1 MDKVTLTLK
10 DREVT
15 GKAVKRLRRDGMV
28 PAVIHDHGKPSIIV
42 QGDYL
47 KVEKAYKKAGR
58 SQPLTLK
65 TDDKQYTALIK
76 HITYDPK
83 KGSLSHVVFNAVK
96 ANEKVT
102 AEVPVRIRLAE
113 GDEQTP
119 AEQAGLVVL
128 HQTEVVEVEALPRN
142 LPEELFVDG
151 SKLVEPGDSVTVA
164 DIEAPENVTI
174 KTEET
179 SPIATAYEPSALQAA
194 EPEEEEPTEEA
205 EGEGESTESS
215 ESGEKPK
222 SEDNKEKS
230 EQKAEGESK
239 ETKKDSDEDKK
250 E

>member
-10 DREVT
+10 DREIT
-15 GKAVKRLRRDGMV
+15 GKSVKQLRRDGMV
-28 PAVIHDHGKPSIIV
+28 PAVIHDHGKPSIVV
-42 QGDYL
+42 QGEYL

-76 HITYDPK
+76 NITYDPK
-83 KGSLSHVVFNAVK
+83 KGLLTHVVFNAVK

-102 AEVPVRIRLAE
+102 AEVPVRIKLAE

-128 HQTEVVEVEALPRN
+128 HQAETVEVEALPRN

-151 SKLVEPGDSVTVA
+151 TKLVNPGDSVTVA
-164 DIEAPENVTI
+164 DIEAPENVII

-179 SPIATAYEPSALQAA
+179 TPVATAYEPSALQAA
-194 EPEEEEPTEEA
+194 EPEEEPKE
-205 EGEGESTESS
+205 EGEEGEVS
-215 ESGEKPK
+215 EEGDATKSGEK
-222 SEDNKEKS
+222 S
-230 EQKAEGESK
+230 ESK
-239 ETKKDSDEDKK
+239 PEGDAKPDTKESDKKD
-250 E
+250 

>member
-15 GKAVKRLRRDGMV
+15 GKAVKRLRREGML
-28 PAVIHDHGKPSIIV
+28 PAVIHDHGKPSIVV
-42 QGDYL
+42 QGEYL

-83 KGSLSHVVFNAVK
+83 KGSLSHIVFNAVK

-128 HQTEVVEVEALPRN
+128 NQTEVVEVEALPRN

-151 SKLVEPGDSVTVA
+151 AKLVEPGDSVTVA
-164 DIEAPENVTI
+164 DIEVPENVVI

-179 SPIATAYEPSALQAA
+179 SPVATAYEPSALQAA
-194 EPEEEEPTEEA
+194 EPEEEPQEGEENA
-205 EGEGESTESS
+205 EGEGESVESQS
-215 ESGEKPK
+215 
-222 SEDNKEKS
+222 
-230 EQKAEGESK
+230 ESK
-239 ETKKDSDEDKK
+239 EESKESAEKSDQAEQKSESTKEDKK
-250 E
+250 

>member
-15 GKAVKRLRRDGMV
+15 GKAVKQLRRDGMV
-28 PAVIHDHGKPSIIV
+28 PAVIHDHGKPSIVV
-42 QGDYL
+42 QGEYL

-76 HITYDPK
+76 NITYDPK
-83 KGSLSHVVFNAVK
+83 KGLLSHVVFNAVK

-128 HQTEVVEVEALPRN
+128 NQTEVVEVEALPRN

-151 SKLVEPGDSVTVA
+151 TKLVEPGDSVTVA
-164 DIEAPENVTI
+164 DIEVPENVVI

-179 SPIATAYEPSALQAA
+179 SPVATAYEPSALQAA
-194 EPEEEEPTEEA
+194 EPEPEEPGEEGEENA
-205 EGEGESTESS
+205 EGEGESASS
-215 ESGEKPK
+215 ESESKEGSKE
-222 SEDNKEKS
+222 SAEGSEKS
-230 EQKAEGESK
+230 EQKSESK
-239 ETKKDSDEDKK
+239 DKEDKK
-250 E
+250 

>member
-15 GKAVKRLRRDGMV
+15 GKAVKQLRRDGMV

-42 QGDYL
+42 QGEYL
-47 KVEKAYKKAGR
+47 KVEKAYKQAGR

-76 HITYDPK
+76 NITYDPK
-83 KGSLSHVVFNAVK
+83 KGVLSHVVFNAVK

-102 AEVPVRIRLAE
+102 AEIPVRVKLAE

-128 HQTEVVEVEALPRN
+128 HQTETVEVEAFPRN

-151 SKLVEPGDSVTVA
+151 AKLVEPGDSLTVA
-164 DIEAPENVTI
+164 DIEVPENVII

-179 SPIATAYEPSALQAA
+179 TPVATAYEPSALQSA
-194 EPEEEEPTEEA
+194 EAEEETSGEGQEGSEEGEAA
-205 EGEGESTESS
+205 EGEQSKEESS
-215 ESGEKPK
+215 
-222 SEDNKEKS
+222 D
-230 EQKAEGESK
+230 KAEKTAEAKSK
-239 ETKKDSDEDKK
+239 E
-250 E
+250 

>member
-1 MDKVTLTLK
+1 MDRITLTLT

-15 GKAVKRLRRDGMV
+15 GKAVKQLRRDGMV

-42 QGDYL
+42 QGEYL
-47 KVEKAYKKAGR
+47 KVEKAYKKVGR
-58 SQPLTLK
+58 SQPLTIK

-76 HITYDPK
+76 HITHDPK
-83 KGSLSHVVFNAVK
+83 KGLLNHVVFNAVK

-128 HQTEVVEVEALPRN
+128 NQTEVVEVEALPRN

-151 SKLVEPGDSVTVA
+151 TKLVEPGDSVTVA
-164 DIEAPENVTI
+164 DIEVPENVVI

-179 SPIATAYEPSALQAA
+179 NPVATAYEPSALQAA
-194 EPEEEEPTEEA
+194 EPEEEPAEESEENA
-205 EGEGESTESS
+205 EGEGESVDNESKQDSKESDSSSDKSGQKS
-215 ESGEKPK
+215 ES
-222 SEDNKEKS
+222 
-230 EQKAEGESK
+230 
-239 ETKKDSDEDKK
+239 KDKEDKK
-250 E
+250 

>member
-15 GKAVKRLRRDGMV
+15 GKAVKQLRRDGMV

-42 QGDYL
+42 QAEYL
-47 KVEKAYKKAGR
+47 KIEKAYKKAGR

-65 TDDKQYTALIK
+65 NGDKQYTALIK
-76 HITYDPK
+76 NITHDPK

-102 AEVPVRIRLAE
+102 ADIPVRVKLAE

-128 HQTEVVEVEALPRN
+128 HQTETVEVEAFPRN

-151 SKLVEPGDSVTVA
+151 TKLVEPGDSLTVA
-164 DIEAPENVTI
+164 DIEVPENVII

-179 SPIATAYEPSALQAA
+179 TPVATAYEPSALQSA
-194 EPEEEEPTEEA
+194 EAEEETSGEGSEESEAA
-205 EGEGESTESS
+205 EGEQPKEESSDKTEQSTEA
-215 ESGEKPK
+215 KPK
-222 SEDNKEKS
+222 EEK
-230 EQKAEGESK
+230 
-239 ETKKDSDEDKK
+239 
-250 E
+250 